1 LLNKEANMNNF
12 EAALENFE
20 SALEVTG
27 LGMLGIFLF
36 MIIFFFAIKAIDKLF
51 PHKQKSE

>member
-12 EAALENFE
+12 EA
-20 SALEVTG
+20 ALEVTG

-51 PHKQKSE
+51 PYKQKSE